1 LRRLLLKLA
10 VTAALVATIALL
22 PGGDRDYLYRQ
33 TIAPLTD
40 RALAWVASRPGLAGL
55 EAIDVAIVDGA
66 LLQRPESADPGL
78 RELWSERLAAFGE
91 ADSLTVT
98 WRGVHV
104 APPELS
110 LTFRREATGARL
122 IVLWR
127 PPGAPPERAELH
139 HPYYRPLAL
148 LPPLVAIALALTF
161 RQTLLALF
169 AGVWIGATLVPWFES
184 AMTLV
189 VTGGAAG
196 DVAVSG
202 PSGWPNP
209 LLGLWRFVRVYLW
222 EQSFRSTFRIE
233 IIGFVA
239 VLIAAVGVM
248 TRGGA
253 IAGMISV
260 ILRFARTVRTTRLAT
275 VLMGFVIFFDD
286 YTNTIV
292 VGNTMR
298 PLTDRMRIS
307 REKLAYL
314 VDSTAAPVAGLM
326 VLSTWVAYEV
336 SQFEPQLLALGI
348 ERDPYAVFLATIP
361 YRFYCLFTLLFVF
374 ATTLLRRDFGP
385 MLAAERR
392 AARSGQVI
400 REGGRPLVSARA
412 TDMTPRA
419 GTPERP
425 WNAILPLGAVI
436 VVTLVEIV
444 RLGAAAT
451 DGPVDLLDAASLREV
466 LGNTDT
472 VKALFRGSLAG
483 WLLAVALHVG
493 QRILSVRD
501 CLEAS
506 VRASGG
512 VLFALAILFLAWSIG
527 GVCAD
532 LGTAHVLIALCKGTL
547 SPLVLPV
554 VLFLLACAVSFSTGS
569 SWSTMAIIL
578 PNTVMLAFTLG
589 QDFAGGPMA
598 LTIMSI
604 GAVLEGSIFGDH
616 CSPISDTTI
625 LSSVASASDHI
636 DHVRTQMPYAIT
648 TMLAAILLGY
658 LPSILGLHPAV
669 GLISGAAVLVG
680 LLLLVGGDPDRERP
694 GGV

>member
-1 LRRLLLKLA
+1 MRRLLVKFA
-10 VTAALVATIALL
+10 VTAALVASLALL
-22 PGGDRDYLYRQ
+22 PGGDREYLYRQ

-40 RALAWVASRPGLAGL
+40 RALDWVASRPGFDAL
-55 EAIDVAIVDGA
+55 ESIDVAIVDGA
-66 LLQRPESADPGL
+66 LLERPGSAEPAL
-78 RELWSERLAAFGE
+78 RTLWSERLEEFGD
-91 ADSLTVT
+91 AHALAVT
-98 WRGVHV
+98 WRGVHI

-110 LTFRREATGARL
+110 LTFRKETSDARL
-122 IVLWR
+122 IVVWR
-127 PPGAPPERAELH
+127 PPGAAPERAELH
-139 HPYYRPLAL
+139 QPYFRPLAL

-189 VTGGAAG
+189 TAGTTAGDGAA
-196 DVAVSG
+196 SG

-209 LLGLWRFVRVYLW
+209 LLGLWRFASVYLW
-222 EQSFRSTFRIE
+222 KQSIQSTFRIE

-275 VLMGFVIFFDD
+275 ALMGLVIFFDD

-336 SQFEPQLLALGI
+336 SQFEPQLAALGV

-361 YRFYCLFTLLFVF
+361 YRFYCLFTLFFVF
-374 ATTLLRRDFGP
+374 ATTVLGRDFGP

-392 AARSGQVI
+392 AARSGRVI
-400 REGGRPLVSARA
+400 RDGGRPLVSARA
-412 TDMTPRA
+412 TDMTPRP

-425 WNAILPLGAVI
+425 WNALLPLGAVI

-444 RLGAAAT
+444 RLGALAT
-451 DGPVDLLDAASLREV
+451 AGPVDLLDVASLREV

-472 VKALFRGSLAG
+472 VRALFRGSLAG

-506 VRASGG
+506 LRAAGG
-512 VLFALAILFLAWSIG
+512 VVFALAILLLAWSIG
-527 GVCAD
+527 GVCHD

-554 VLFLLACAVSFSTGS
+554 VLFLLSCAVSFSTGS

-589 QDFAGGPMA
+589 ETFPGGPMA
-598 LTIMSI
+598 LTVMSI

-616 CSPISDTTI
+616 CSPLSDTTI

-658 LPSILGLHPAV
+658 VPSVLGLHPAI
-669 GLISGAAVLVG
+669 GLAGGAAALTG
-680 LLLLVGGDPDRERP
+680 FLLLVGRDPDRDRT
-694 GGV
+694 GVS